1 MIERVF
7 RAKADRLQAIYDRVP
22 YPLQNALTS
31 VRGWF
36 LTRNRYNKD
45 MYALLQQLRL
55 REGWSAEQIT
65 AYQLQ
70 SLRTIVDHARSTV
83 PFYARYPRLDWNTP
97 EDIQRLP
104 VLSRDAVREN
114 ADRMVSSATPKR
126 QRIKVGTTG
135 TTGASLKVA
144 YSPTVARHAWA
155 FRMRQWAWASVTPR
169 EPRITFFSSRVIP
182 PQRTRPPY
190 WTYNLLERQV
200 LMSIFHL
207 SENTAPAYI
216 AFLKNKQGQVLEGFP
231 SVLGI
236 MADFILQY
244 AQPIPMRVVLTDG
257 EPLYPFLREKIEKAF
272 QSRVFDRYGNTEL
285 CGLIDEC
292 GRGQMHLIS
301 DYAYLEILDGNDRP
315 VPPGQEGFFVWTG
328 FINDTM
334 PLIRYRIGDRGCWL
348 DSGPCPCG
356 RAFPLVVPTITRD
369 SDMLRCPSG
378 RIFSP
383 RALNQTL
390 KGASGFRFCQF
401 VQDQPGRVLVRAV
414 PNDGEEK
421 ALEDLMTICEN
432 LRKVLGKEMDIDAT
446 LAESP
451 IIRAGGKI
459 PLIVRLAPAPE
470 TASLPSDCCDTF
482 SSPAS
487 VVAEI

>member
-7 RAKADRLQAIYDRVP
+7 RAKADRLQAIYDRMP

-31 VRGWF
+31 LRGWF

-45 MYALLQQLRL
+45 MYALLEQLRL
-55 REGWSAEQIT
+55 RERCSVERIA

-70 SLRTIVDHARSTV
+70 SLRTIVEHARNTV
-83 PFYARYPRLDWNTP
+83 PFYAQYPRLDWNTP

-104 VLSRDAVREN
+104 VLSRDVVREN
-114 ADRMVSSATPKR
+114 EDRMLSSATPKSQCIR
-126 QRIKVGTTG
+126 VGTTG
-135 TTGASLKVA
+135 TTGANLKVA
-144 YSPTVARHAWA
+144 YSPAVARHNWA
-155 FRMRQWAWASVTPR
+155 FRMRQWAWAGVKPR

-207 SENTAPAYI
+207 SEKTAPAYI
-216 AFLKNKQGQVLEGFP
+216 AFLKNKSGQVLEGFP

-236 MADFILQY
+236 MADFVLHHTT
-244 AQPIPMRVVLTDG
+244 PIPMRVVFTDG

-272 QSRVFDRYGNTEL
+272 QAHVFDSYGNTEL
-285 CGLIDEC
+285 CGLIQEC
-292 GRGQMHLIS
+292 ERGQMHLIS
-301 DYAYLEILDGNDRP
+301 DYAHLEILDGNDRP
-315 VPPGQEGFFVWTG
+315 VPPGEEGFFVWTG
-328 FINDTM
+328 FVNDTM

-348 DSGPCPCG
+348 ESGPCSCG
-356 RAFPLVVPTITRD
+356 RTFPLVVPTITRD
-369 SDMLRCPSG
+369 SDLLRCPSG

-390 KGASGFRFCQF
+390 KDASSFRFCQF
-401 VQDQPGRVLVRAV
+401 VQDGPGHVLVRAV
-414 PNDGEEK
+414 PNNGEERAHK
-421 ALEDLMTICEN
+421 DLITICDK
-432 LRKVLGKEMDIDAT
+432 LRKVLGSDMQVAAT

-451 IIRAGGKI
+451 ITRAGGKI
-459 PLIVRLAPAPE
+459 PLIVK
-470 TASLPSDCCDTF
+470 LPPHYTGSAG
-482 SSPAS
+482 SQPS
-487 VVAEI
+487 